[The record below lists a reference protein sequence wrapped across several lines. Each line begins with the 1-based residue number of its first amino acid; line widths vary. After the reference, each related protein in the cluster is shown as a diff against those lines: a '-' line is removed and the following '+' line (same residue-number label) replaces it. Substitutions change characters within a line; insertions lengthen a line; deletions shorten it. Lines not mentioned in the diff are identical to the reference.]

1 MSTPV
6 SAIAWVSVG
15 AFIGSLG
22 AVGLK
27 AGSAHL
33 ELKLRPLLTNWKL
46 ALGIG
51 GYLVSTLFYMT
62 GISKGEISVLF
73 PMVSVGYI
81 WTMLW
86 SKLFFGEALTRAKFV
101 GLGLILAGC
110 VLLGLGKR

>member
-6 SAIAWVSVG
+6 SSIIWVSVG

-27 AGSAHL
+27 AGSKHV
-33 ELKLRPLLTNWKL
+33 ELNVRGLLTNWKL
-46 ALGIG
+46 GLGIG
-51 GYLVSTLFYMT
+51 GYLISTLFYMT
-62 GISKGEISVLF
+62 GISKGEISILF

-86 SKLFFGEALTRAKFV
+86 SKLFFDEPLTRWKFA

>member
-1 MSTPV
+1 VNTPV
-6 SAIAWVSVG
+6 SAIVWVSVG
-15 AFIGSLG
+15 SFIGSLG

-27 AGSAHL
+27 AGSKHV
-33 ELKLRPLLTNWKL
+33 ELNLKALLTNWKL

-51 GYLVSTLFYMT
+51 GYLISVLFYMT

-73 PMVSVGYI
+73 PMVSIGYA

-86 SKLFFGEALTRAKFV
+86 SKLFFGESMTRAKFA
-101 GLGLILAGC
+101 GLGLILVGC

>member
-1 MSTPV
+1 VTTPI

-27 AGSAHL
+27 AGSKHV
-33 ELKLRPLLTNWKL
+33 ELNLRALLTNWKL

-51 GYLVSTLFYMT
+51 GYLVSVLFYMT

-73 PMVSVGYI
+73 PMVSAGYV

-86 SKLFFGEALTRAKFV
+86 SKLFFGESMTRAKFA
-101 GLGLILAGC
+101 GLGLILIGC